1 MQKSKSIKEVWCVP
15 QCKDFEDELRRATGL
30 KNLYEMLGAT
40 NLKDFK
46 HAFVREKNLVT
57 KLYNYGFEMGRF
69 WVSRPNGAFAG
80 VRNDGEKVKL

>member
-1 MQKSKSIKEVWCVP
+1 
-15 QCKDFEDELRRATGL
+15 
-30 KNLYEMLGAT
+30 MLGAT

-69 WVSRPNGAFAG
+69 WVSQPNGAFAG